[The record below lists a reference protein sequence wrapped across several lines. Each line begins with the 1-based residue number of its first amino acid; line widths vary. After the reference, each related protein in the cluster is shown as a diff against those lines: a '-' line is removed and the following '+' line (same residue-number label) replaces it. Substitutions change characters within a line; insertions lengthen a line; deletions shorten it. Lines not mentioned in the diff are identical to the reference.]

1 MELARLDNRTAFEAA
16 RRMEQ
21 AWLYRY
27 PRPVQCIYDPGTE
40 FMAEFGELLDNW
52 SIKKKPTGV
61 RSPEANAVCERMHQ
75 TVEDLL
81 RSLCHS
87 HPPQNIEEATALI
100 DHILSIVSHALRST
114 VHRTLQTTP
123 GAAVFNRDMLLDVP
137 YIANWIQ
144 LRERK
149 QQKIDNNLRR
159 ANSQRINYDYSVG
172 DLVYELVRR
181 TNDVTQK
188 LETYCR
194 GPYPV
199 DQVHSNGTLTLQR
212 SPNTPN
218 ALDRV
223 NIRKLHPK
231 F

>member
-1 MELARLDNRTAFEAA
+1 
-16 RRMEQ
+16 
-21 AWLYRY
+21 
-27 PRPVQCIYDPGTE
+27 
-40 FMAEFGELLDNW
+40 
-52 SIKKKPTGV
+52 
-61 RSPEANAVCERMHQ
+61 MHQ

-87 HPPQNIEEATALI
+87 HPPQNIEEAAALI

-159 ANSQRINYDYSVG
+159 ANSQRVNYDYAVG

-188 LETYCR
+188 LETYYR

-199 DQVHSNGTLTLQR
+199 VQVHSNGTLTLQR
-212 SPNTPN
+212 SPNV
-218 ALDRV
+218 LDRV
-223 NIRKLHPK
+223 NIRKLRPK